1 MRATRSLGLLALW
14 LAGCAQPPAAAG
26 GQGTDASVAEGVL
39 FRADAW
45 ADNWFSLAVNGQ
57 QVAED
62 TVPITTER
70 SFNRESFPFEARYPL
85 VLAFVL
91 KDYKQDDSG
100 LEYIGQPNQKIG
112 DGGFIFQLFEAVSGR
127 RAEVSGAHWRCLPIH
142 RAPLN
147 PSCEKDPHP
156 SQTCQIASQPEP
168 PGWREASF
176 DDGAWPAAVEFA
188 AAEVGPKDGYAQV
201 SWDAAARFVW
211 SADLKV
217 DNTVLCR
224 ALVQAP

>member
-1 MRATRSLGLLALW
+1 MSGLRALGVLLSGAW
-14 LAGCAQPPAAAG
+14 LAGCAQGAAPATG
-26 GQGTDASVAEGVL
+26 GLPG

-45 ADNWFSLAVNGQ
+45 ADNWFSLSVNGE

-62 TVPITTER
+62 AVSITTER
-70 SFNRESFPFEARYPL
+70 SFNKESFSFEARYPL

-100 LEYIGQPNQKIG
+100 LEYIGQPQQQMG
-112 DGGFIFQLFEAVSGR
+112 DGGFIFQLFEAETGKLAAVT
-127 RAEVSGAHWRCLPIH
+127 GAHFRCLPIH

-147 PSCEKDPHP
+147 PACEKDAVP
-156 SQTCQIASQPEP
+156 SQTCQHESLPEP
-168 PGWREASF
+168 TGWGEAAF
-176 DDGAWPAAVEFA
+176 DDSAWPAAVEHSA
-188 AAEVGPKDGYAQV
+188 AAVGPKDGYAQV
-201 SWDAAARFVW
+201 TWDAAARFIW

-224 ALVQAP
+224 AVVQAP